1 MNNFDKIVYDKI
13 KSFFLLFY
21 SNLKN
26 DNAVIV
32 GLTFDFNN
40 NNKLCTIDNN
50 YKIIKDNIQNPLSGY
65 SISNLIVYD
74 NKVFE
79 YNESFNLVI
88 NEAFNNGSLYGI
100 PLYIPD
106 ASKKINKA
114 LFLDRDGVLM
124 EDVGYIGEVDR
135 VKIKK
140 EFINIVKYANKKNYI
155 TIVTT
160 NQAGVS
166 YNYYTNDDVKN
177 VHNYLYEKYKKH
189 DAIIDDFYYCPYHIK
204 GNVEEYKLLSVLR
217 KPEAAMHLIACKKY
231 NIDLTSSFM
240 IGDRDSDIIKI
251 PFLKTLLIKT
261 DVYDIVNTNN
271 VVEINDIYSFLV

>member
-13 KSFFLLFY
+13 KSFFLSFY
-21 SNLKN
+21 NNLNNSK
-26 DNAVIV
+26 AIVV

-40 NNKLCTIDNN
+40 NKLYIIDDN
-50 YKIIKDNIQNPLSGY
+50 YKITKDNIQNPLSGY

-88 NEAFNNGSLYGI
+88 DEAFNNGNLYGV

-106 ASKKINKA
+106 ANKKVNKA

-124 EDVGYIGEVDR
+124 EDVGYIGEVER

-140 EFINIVKYANKKNYI
+140 EFTDIVKYANEKNYI

-177 VHNYLYEKYKKH
+177 VHNYLYQEYKKH

-217 KPEAAMHLIACKKY
+217 KPEAAMHLSACKKY

-240 IGDRDSDIIKI
+240 IGDRDSDIVKI

-261 DVYDIVNTNN
+261 DVYDIVNVDNI
-271 VVEINDIYSFLV
+271 VEVNDIYSFLI

>member
-114 LFLDRDGVLM
+114 
-124 EDVGYIGEVDR
+124 
-135 VKIKK
+135 
-140 EFINIVKYANKKNYI
+140 
-155 TIVTT
+155 
-160 NQAGVS
+160 
-166 YNYYTNDDVKN
+166 
-177 VHNYLYEKYKKH
+177 
-189 DAIIDDFYYCPYHIK
+189 
-204 GNVEEYKLLSVLR
+204 
-217 KPEAAMHLIACKKY
+217 
-231 NIDLTSSFM
+231 
-240 IGDRDSDIIKI
+240 
-251 PFLKTLLIKT
+251 
-261 DVYDIVNTNN
+261 
-271 VVEINDIYSFLV
+271 